1 MATQVKLLGFWVSP
15 FVFRVIWALKLKGV
29 DYEYLEEDI
38 FNKSARLQE
47 LNPVHKKV
55 PILLHDNK
63 VVCESFVILEYVDE
77 TWEQNP
83 LLPKDPYER
92 AIARFWAKFAEEK
105 LFYAAWTAMWSK
117 GEMKEKAVKESI
129 EALEKIE
136 GEVKEKKLFEGESI
150 GYLDLAIGWIAYWLP
165 VWEEV
170 GAVQILSPNK
180 FPAVTAWM
188 AKILSHP
195 VIKDN
200 LPPRDRMHVYFE
212 GRRDAIYNH
221 FNPKPE
227 DN

>member
-1 MATQVKLLGFWVSP
+1 
-15 FVFRVIWALKLKGV
+15 
-29 DYEYLEEDI
+29 
-38 FNKSARLQE
+38 
-47 LNPVHKKV
+47 
-55 PILLHDNK
+55 
-63 VVCESFVILEYVDE
+63 
-77 TWEQNP
+77 
-83 LLPKDPYER
+83 
-92 AIARFWAKFAEEK
+92 
-105 LFYAAWTAMWSK
+105 MWSK

-136 GEVKEKKLFEGESI
+136 GEVKEKKLFEGEGI

-170 GAVQILSPNK
+170 GAEQILSPDK

-200 LPPRDRMHVYFE
+200 LPPRDKMHVYFE